1 MMNEQAYNMDEIQ
14 ATVDQLEEVLLRTA
28 DADAEAWKDLMA
40 GLRRKLS
47 SLNRFVN
54 VAVAVGVRAVEG
66 DDE

>member
-1 MMNEQAYNMDEIQ
+1 MNEQAYNMDEIQ

-28 DADAEAWKDLMA
+28 DADAEAWKDLME

-47 SLNRFVN
+47 SLNRVVN

-66 DDE
+66 VDE